1 MNTETL
7 DPPTRARPATPVA
20 GPVTFGGLVRSEWI
34 KFRSLRS
41 SWYTLGAAAA
51 AMVVLGVVI
60 GYEVGRNPVGLDV
73 EDTVASATLQGYALA
88 QLLIGV
94 LGALFVSG
102 EYGTGAI
109 RSTLVAAPRRT
120 PVLLAK
126 FVVFGSIALVTMVV
140 ASVVAFLAGEAVLS
154 HYGTGYSLGDPTALR
169 VSIGTGIYLT
179 LLGLLGSTFGW
190 IVRRTA
196 GAISAL
202 LGLLLVAPAIF
213 GNLLGTWGKDVAKFL
228 PSGGESFIHS
238 YTAPNTL
245 APWTGITVT
254 VAWVVVM
261 TVAAAIQLGRRD
273 A

>member
-1 MNTETL
+1 MTALVE
-7 DPPTRARPATPVA
+7 RPGTVA
-20 GPVTFGGLVRSEWI
+20 SGGRVTFGGLLRSEWV

-41 SWYTLGAAAA
+41 SWYTLGSAVA

-60 GYEVGRNPVGLDV
+60 GWQTGRNPTNLDV

-102 EYGTGAI
+102 EYGTGMI
-109 RSTLVAAPRRT
+109 RTSLVAAPKRI

-126 FVVFGSIALVTMVV
+126 LVVFGAVALVAMVL
-140 ASVVAFLAGEAVLS
+140 SSLVAFLAGEAVLS
-154 HYGTGYSLGDPTALR
+154 HYGMGFSLGDPTALR
-169 VSIGTGIYLT
+169 VTLGTGVYLT
-179 LLGLLGSTFGW
+179 LFGLIGSAFGW
-190 IVRRTA
+190 LVRHTA

-202 LGLLLVAPAIF
+202 LGLFLIAPVIF
-213 GNLLGTWGKDVAKFL
+213 GNLLGNWGKDIAKFL

-238 YTAPNTL
+238 YTAPKTL
-245 APWTGITVT
+245 SPWAGLAVT
-254 VAWVVVM
+254 VGWVVVL
-261 TVAAAIQLGRRD
+261 TGIAAIQLRRKD

>member
-1 MNTETL
+1 MSTETL
-7 DPPTRARPATPVA
+7 DPPAAARSAAAIA

-51 AMVVLGVVI
+51 AMIVLGVVI
-60 GYEVGRNPVGLDV
+60 GYEIGRNPVNLDV

-109 RSTLVAAPRRT
+109 RSSLVAAPRRT

-126 FVVFGSIALVTMVV
+126 VVVFGTIALVTMVV
-140 ASVVAFLAGEAVLS
+140 ASVLGFLAGEAVLS
-154 HYGTGYSLGDPTALR
+154 HYGMGYSLGDPTALR
-169 VSIGTGIYLT
+169 VSIGTGVYLT
-179 LLGLLGSTFGW
+179 LVGVLGSAFGW

-196 GAISAL
+196 GAISVL

-213 GNLLGTWGKDVAKFL
+213 GNLLGNWGKDVAKFL
-228 PSGGESFIHS
+228 PSGGEPFIHS
-238 YTAPNTL
+238 YTAPSTL
-245 APWTGITVT
+245 APWTGLGVT
-254 VAWVVVM
+254 VAWVIGATIV
-261 TVAAAIQLGRRD
+261 AAIQLRRRD

>member
-1 MNTETL
+1 MSSDTL
-7 DPPTRARPATPVA
+7 VPSTTTRTRVA

-41 SWYTLGAAAA
+41 SWYTLAAAAA
-51 AMVVLGVVI
+51 AMVVLGLLI
-60 GYEVGRNPVGLDV
+60 GYEVGRNPTNLDV
-73 EDTVASATLQGYALA
+73 EDTVASATLQGYGLA

-109 RSTLVAAPRRT
+109 RSTFVAAPRRT

-126 FVVFGSIALVTMVV
+126 LVVFGTIALLTMVV
-140 ASVVAFLAGEAVLS
+140 SSLLAFLAGEAVLS
-154 HYGTGYSLGDPTALR
+154 HYGMGFSLGDPTALR
-169 VSIGTGIYLT
+169 VTLGTGVYLT
-179 LLGLLGSTFGW
+179 LLGLLGTAFGW
-190 IVRRTA
+190 LVRRTA
-196 GAISAL
+196 GAISVL
-202 LGLLLVAPAIF
+202 LGLLLIAPVVF

-228 PSGGESFIHS
+228 PSAGESFIHS

-245 APWTGITVT
+245 SPWTGLAVT
-254 VAWVVVM
+254 VAWVFATL
-261 TVAAAIQLGRRD
+261 TVAAIQLRRRD

>member
-1 MNTETL
+1 MSTETL
-7 DPPTRARPATPVA
+7 SPPALDRSTAPIA

-41 SWYTLGAAAA
+41 SWYTLGAAAS
-51 AMVVLGVVI
+51 AMVVLGVLV

-94 LGALFVSG
+94 LGALFVTG

-109 RSTLVAAPRRT
+109 RSSLVAAPRRT
-120 PVLLAK
+120 PVLMAK

-140 ASVVAFLAGEAVLS
+140 ASVLAFLAGEAVLS
-154 HYGTGYSLGDPTALR
+154 HYGMGFSLSDPTALR
-169 VSIGTGIYLT
+169 VSVGTGVYLT
-179 LLGLLGSTFGW
+179 LLGLLGSAFGW

-202 LGLLLVAPAIF
+202 LGLLLIAPAIF

-228 PSGGESFIHS
+228 PSGGEPFIHS

-245 APWTGITVT
+245 SPWTGLAVT
-254 VAWVVVM
+254 IAWVVVM
-261 TVAAAIQLGRRD
+261 TVAAAIQLRRRD

>member
-1 MNTETL
+1 MSTETL
-7 DPPTRARPATPVA
+7 SPPTPGRSAEPIA
-20 GPVTFGGLVRSEWI
+20 GPVRFGGLVRSEWI

-51 AMVVLGVVI
+51 AMVVLGLTI

-102 EYGTGAI
+102 EYGTGMI
-109 RSTLVAAPRRT
+109 RSSLVAAPRRT

-126 FVVFGSIALVTMVV
+126 VVVFGTIALMTMVV
-140 ASVVAFLAGEAVLS
+140 ASVLAFLAGEAVLS
-154 HYGTGYSLGDPTALR
+154 HYGTGFSLGDPTALR
-169 VSIGTGIYLT
+169 VSIGTGVYLT
-179 LLGLLGSTFGW
+179 LVGLLGSAFGW

-202 LGLLLVAPAIF
+202 LGLLLIAPVIF
-213 GNLLGTWGKDVAKFL
+213 GNFLGAWGKDVARFL
-228 PSGGESFIHS
+228 PSGGEPFIHS

-245 APWTGITVT
+245 SPWSGLTVT
-254 VAWVVVM
+254 VAWVVV
-261 TVAAAIQLGRRD
+261 TTIVAAIQLRRRD